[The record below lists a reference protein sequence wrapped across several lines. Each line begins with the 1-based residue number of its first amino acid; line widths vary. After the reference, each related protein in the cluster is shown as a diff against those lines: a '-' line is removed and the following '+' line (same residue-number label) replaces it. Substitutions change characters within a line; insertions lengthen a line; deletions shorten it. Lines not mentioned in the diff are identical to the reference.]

1 MAKKEEI
8 KKPKRFVCNYAYA
21 RMKPEK
27 KGAIYQRGGYYVL
40 DLEGKRDPYRY
51 GIFLN
56 DSMLGMTGTL
66 VNAKRYCQSVYIK
79 YPMEQDVSSSMEL
92 EALNKKYRVKPRKKM
107 KVSKRKTKK
116 RTLKKK
122 SLIGRNLFPEFFSRY
137 EIAAE
142 MLLEAQES
150 KKPTKAAYNK
160 PKRLALDAIKEMQAN
175 EPLFEPLDF
184 LQLIGDF
191 QNIIQNVEDDTAR
204 LFPAKKK
211 TAPTAGETKKI
222 LIRALSCETVEE
234 TKKELKKLKAIK
246 KPPKH
251 IKEAIEIIENTRCK

>member
-1 MAKKEEI
+1 MAKKEEP
-8 KKPKRFVCNYAYA
+8 KKRKRFVCNYAYA

-27 KGAIYQRGGYYVL
+27 KDAVYQRGAYYVL

-56 DSMLGMTGTL
+56 DSLLGMTGTI
-66 VNAKRYCQSVYIK
+66 VNAKRYCQSVYVK
-79 YPMEQDVSSSMEL
+79 YPMEQDVSPSMEL
-92 EALNKKYRVKPRKKM
+92 AGLNKKYRVKPRKKM
-107 KVSKRKTKK
+107 KVSKRKRKK
-116 RTLKKK
+116 RDLKKK
-122 SLIGRNLFPEFFSRY
+122 SLIGRNLYTEFINRY
-137 EIAAE
+137 QVAAD

-150 KKPTKAAYNK
+150 NKPTKTMYNK
-160 PKRLALDAIKEMQAN
+160 PKRLAADAIEEMQAN
-175 EPLFEPLDF
+175 EALFEPLDF

-204 LFPAKKK
+204 IFPAKKK
-211 TAPTAGETKKI
+211 TAPTAAETRDI
-222 LIRALSCETVEE
+222 LIQALSCETVEE

-251 IKEAIEIIENTRCK
+251 VKEAIEIIENTRCK

>member
-1 MAKKEEI
+1 MAKKEET
-8 KKPKRFVCNYAYA
+8 KKPRRFVCNYAYA

-27 KGAIYQRGGYYVL
+27 KDAIYQRGAYYVL
-40 DLEGKRDPYRY
+40 DLEGKRDTYRY

-79 YPMEQDVSSSMEL
+79 YPMEQDVSPSMEL
-92 EALNKKYRVKPRKKM
+92 EGLNKKYRVKPRKTM
-107 KVSKRKTKK
+107 KVSKRKPKK
-116 RTLKKK
+116 RNLQKK
-122 SLIGRNLFPEFFSRY
+122 SLIGRNLFSEFLNRY
-137 EIAAE
+137 QIAAD

-150 KKPTKAAYNK
+150 KKPTKTEYNK
-160 PKRLALDAIKEMQAN
+160 AKRLAADAIKEMQDN

-204 LFPAKKK
+204 LFPTKKK
-211 TAPTAGETKKI
+211 TAPTAGETKQI
-222 LIRALSCETVEE
+222 LMRALSCETVEE
-234 TKKELKKLKAIK
+234 TKKELKKLKAVK
-246 KPPKH
+246 NPPKH
-251 IKEAIEIIENTRCK
+251 VKEAIEIIENTRCK